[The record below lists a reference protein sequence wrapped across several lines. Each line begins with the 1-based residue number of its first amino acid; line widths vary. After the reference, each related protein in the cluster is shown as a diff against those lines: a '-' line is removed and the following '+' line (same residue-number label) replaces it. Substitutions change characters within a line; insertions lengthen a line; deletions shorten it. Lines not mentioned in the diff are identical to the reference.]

1 MLIVQISDIH
11 FGPMLNRESLRVA
24 VKEINEMNPDA
35 VLVTGDLAEN
45 GIVSEFR
52 AASNALKKLKTKKII
67 YVSGN
72 HDYRSTG
79 YLLLKNFSRSHR

>member
-1 MLIVQISDIH
+1 MLIAQISDIH
-11 FGPMLNRESLRVA
+11 FGPMLNRESFKIA

-45 GIVSEFR
+45 GNISEFR
-52 AASNALKKLKTKKII
+52 AASNALKKLKTRKIV

-72 HDYRSTG
+72 HDYRSTR
-79 YLLLKNFSRSHR
+79 LFAF

>member
-1 MLIVQISDIH
+1 MLIAQISDIH
-11 FGPMLNRESLRVA
+11 FGPMLNRESFRIA

-45 GIVSEFR
+45 GNISEFR
-52 AASNALKKLKTKKII
+52 AASNALKKLKTRKIV

-72 HDYRSTG
+72 HDYRSTR
-79 YLLLKNFSRSHR
+79 LFAF

>member
-1 MLIVQISDIH
+1 MLIAQISDIH
-11 FGPMLNRESLRVA
+11 FSPMLNRESFRIA

-45 GIVSEFR
+45 GNISEFR
-52 AASNALKKLKTKKII
+52 AASNALKKLKTRKIV

-72 HDYRSTG
+72 HDYRSAR
-79 YLLLKNFSRSHR
+79 LFAF

>member
-1 MLIVQISDIH
+1 AMLIAQISDIH
-11 FGPMLNRESLRVA
+11 FGPMLNRESFKIA

-45 GIVSEFR
+45 GNISEFR
-52 AASNALKKLKTKKII
+52 AASNALKKLKTRKIV

-72 HDYRSTG
+72 HDYRSTR
-79 YLLLKNFSRSHR
+79 LFAF